1 MKIEYNNMKTG
12 HFDINVDT
20 NMSMMKKNK
29 SSLNLSDINTNSNV
43 DKIEQNKEDIKFD
56 DILNEV
62 EKDDYMILVDEA
74 AEKKLIRKLL
84 ISLHLTKEKIIPFQK
99 L

>member
-1 MKIEYNNMKTG
+1 MKTG

-20 NMSMMKKNK
+20 NMSMMKNNE
-29 SSLNLSDINTNSNV
+29 SSLNLSDIKTNSNA
-43 DKIEQNKEDIKFD
+43 DKMELNEEDIKFD

-74 AEKKLIRKLL
+74 AEKKVDK
-84 ISLHLTKEKIIPFQK
+84 KIIDSDKGKDNPLSKASRKDF
-99 L
+99 